1 MRNRARVL
9 EEYAVMQA
17 RAGEQR
23 GFAQLV
29 ALRGPKLLAHATR
42 LLGHREDARD
52 VVQDAWVEILNG
64 LKGLREPCAFAAWS
78 TRIVTRRCAR
88 YISGQVKRRKLSA
101 QLWSEAQIMPE
112 MNQQDDNGQTLAIRE
127 AIAALP
133 APQSATIALFYLEEM
148 SVAEVAIALDVPIGT
163 IKTRLMHARE
173 KLKHALKGM
182 TND

>member
-29 ALRGPKLLAHATR
+29 KLRGPKLLAHATR

-52 VVQDAWVEILNG
+52 VVQDAWVDILNG
-64 LKGLREPCAFAAWS
+64 LSGMREPRAFAAWS

-88 YISGQVKRRKLSA
+88 YINGQIKRRELGA
-101 QLWSEAQIMPE
+101 ELWSEAQILPE
-112 MNQQDDNGQTLAIRE
+112 VSHHDDNQARIIRE

-133 APQSATIALFYLEEM
+133 AAQSATIALFYLEEM
-148 SVAEVAIALDVPIGT
+148 SVAEVAIALDIPMGT
-163 IKTRLMHARE
+163 VKTRLMHARE
-173 KLKHALKGM
+173 NLKHALKGV

>member
-9 EEYAVMQA
+9 EEYAVMHA

-23 GFAQLV
+23 GFTQLV

-42 LLGHREDARD
+42 LLGHHEDARD
-52 VVQDAWVEILNG
+52 VVQDAWVEILKG
-64 LKGLREPCAFAAWS
+64 LNGLREPNAFAAWS

-88 YISGQVKRRKLSA
+88 YIGSRVKQRELGA
-101 QLWSEAQIMPE
+101 QLWSEAQIIPE
-112 MNQQDDNGQTLAIRE
+112 MKQDDDGQARAIRQ

-133 APQSATIALFYLEEM
+133 TAQSATIALFYLEEM
-148 SVAEVAIALDVPIGT
+148 SVTEVAVALDVPIGT
-163 IKTRLMHARE
+163 VKTRLMHARK